1 MPMLQGERLNGYS
14 HLLGTVLAVAGTVL
28 LLIKAGMGGDIRKIV
43 STGIYAATLLL
54 LYLSSTFYHSLG
66 EGAARR
72 LFLKLDHLAIY
83 LLIAGTY
90 TPFTLVTLRGAWGWT
105 LFGIVW
111 GLAAVGIVLD
121 LFHRKGLRWMQM
133 IIYLV
138 MGWIVVIAWPQLV
151 EALEPAGIAWLV
163 AGGVVYTL
171 GTIFYGL
178 DKRMRHAHGIWHLFV
193 LGGSTCHFIAVFV
206 YVV

>member
-1 MPMLQGERLNGYS
+1 MLQGERLNSSS
-14 HLLGTVLAVAGTVL
+14 HLLGTLLAVAGSVA
-28 LLIKAGMGGDIRKIV
+28 LLIKAGMGGNVWKIT
-43 STGIYAATLLL
+43 SASIYAATLLL
-54 LYLSSTFYHSLG
+54 LYLSSTFYHGLG
-66 EGAARR
+66 EGAAKR
-72 LFLKLDHLAIY
+72 LFLKLDHLSIY

-111 GLAAVGIVLD
+111 GLAAAGIILD

-133 IIYLV
+133 VIYLV

-151 EALEPAGIAWLV
+151 DALAPAGVAWLV

-171 GTIFYGL
+171 GTIFYGI
-178 DKRMRHAHGIWHLFV
+178 DDRMRHAHGIWHLFV